1 MLTCWIWMIFNL
13 LFSFSNMNYVFL
25 FFLYSIFFCVFLL
38 QNRKLYFK
46 FLLCMNSSFH
56 YFNNYSTSFFTEN
69 IHFRTYYDSI
79 FCILILL
86 NLFTNSYRSVKF
98 IKFDYKFDYKFVWK
112 QKFFVAINYFN
123 LHLINQYQN
132 NKTTNSFSE
141 KYLQ

>member
-1 MLTCWIWMIFNL
+1 MIFNL

-56 YFNNYSTSFFTEN
+56 YFNNYSTLFFTEN
-69 IHFRTYYDSI
+69 IYFRTNCDFT

-86 NLFTNSYRSVKF
+86 NLLTNLYRLVKF
-98 IKFDYKFDYKFVWK
+98 IKSDYKFVWK
-112 QKFFVAINYFN
+112 QKSSVATNYFNNFN